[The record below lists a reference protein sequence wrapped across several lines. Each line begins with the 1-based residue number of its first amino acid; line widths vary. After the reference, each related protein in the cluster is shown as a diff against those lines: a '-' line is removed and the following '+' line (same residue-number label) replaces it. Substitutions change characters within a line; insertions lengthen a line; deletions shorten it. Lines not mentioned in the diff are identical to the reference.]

1 MNLGKPPQ
9 WLSEMLPEGVRS
21 FLEGGGWWIVLG
33 FLGLLIL
40 LILWSLVRGLFA
52 GKPAPERKSANLE
65 EDLDALGPAPPHS
78 GDRKLTVEG
87 VPVRLRLVVL
97 APAGDVMRVRAERAG
112 EVLDRV
118 VQGLGDIVERDR
130 PLVRVWPKQLSYEGF
145 ANSFHRNTPV
155 PEGEKTPSRWVLIAG
170 RADLGGRQV
179 LVGLALQAVKP
190 TTIGRKTLKPHEWDT
205 LLRLKVMD

>member
-9 WLSEMLPEGVRS
+9 WLSDLLPEGVRN

-33 FLGLLIL
+33 VLALLIL
-40 LILWSLVRGLFA
+40 LLLWALLRRLFA
-52 GKPAPERKSANLE
+52 GQPAPERRAPDLE
-65 EDLDALGPAPPHS
+65 EDLEALGPAPPHS

-97 APAGDVMRVRAERAG
+97 APAGDVMQVKADRVG
-112 EVLDRV
+112 ELLNRV
-118 VQGLGDIVERDR
+118 VQGLGDIVERDQPR
-130 PLVRVWPKQLSYEGF
+130 VRVWPKQLSYEGF
-145 ANSFHRNTPV
+145 ATSFHRHTPV
-155 PEGEKTPSRWVLIAG
+155 PEREKNPSRWILMAG

-179 LVGLALQAVKP
+179 LIGLALQAVKP